1 MECMVT
7 ITFNDYAPEML
18 ASARRGPFA
27 APTESEKIE
36 YLITRLRTER
46 TRLDHESYA
55 LEHVISYQRRVA
67 ATKGAFMR
75 RGKTTPLGILTDWW
89 DRTYTCS
96 IVSSSYCDSIVDS

>member
-27 APTESEKIE
+27 VPTDSEKIE
-36 YLITRLRTER
+36 YLITRLRAER

-55 LEHVISYQRRVA
+55 LEHAISYQLHVA
-67 ATKGAFMR
+67 STKDAFMR
-75 RGKTTPLGILTDWW
+75 RGETTPLGLLTDWW
-89 DRTYTCS
+89 GSAYT
-96 IVSSSYCDSIVDS
+96 

>member
-1 MECMVT
+1 MMECMVT

-27 APTESEKIE
+27 VPTESEKIE
-36 YLITRLRTER
+36 YLITRLQKER
-46 TRLDHESYA
+46 TRVDHESYA

-67 ATKGAFMR
+67 ATKGALMR

-96 IVSSSYCDSIVDS
+96 NV

>member
-1 MECMVT
+1 MMECMVT

-27 APTESEKIE
+27 EPTEPEKIE

-67 ATKGAFMR
+67 ATKDAFMR
-75 RGKTTPLGILTDWW
+75 RGQTTPLGILTDWW
-89 DRTYTCS
+89 DRT
-96 IVSSSYCDSIVDS
+96 